1 MVNDCTCPA
10 EPGMETNVFK
20 KIAVAYNE
28 SAESQRAL
36 ATAIQLAKRLDA
48 ELETITVIADLPSY
62 TAFSS
67 VADPALPRVLEA
79 DRMKLYAELQE
90 RARVSA
96 QEHGLA
102 VHSHT
107 VEGSAVDAIVNL
119 LRASKADLLVI
130 GLHQRDF
137 YIARLWSTVYELAQA
152 APCSVLGVH

>member
-1 MVNDCTCPA
+1 MA
-10 EPGMETNVFK
+10 MQEQLVFK

-36 ATAIQLAKRLDA
+36 AAGIQMAKSLGG
-48 ELETITVIADLPSY
+48 ELETITVLADLPSY

-67 VADPALPRVLEA
+67 VADPGLPRVLES
-79 DRMKLYAELQE
+79 DRIQFYQHLQQKG
-90 RARVSA
+90 RLLAHD
-96 QEHGLA
+96 HGIALQTY
-102 VHSHT
+102 T
-107 VEGSAVDAIVNL
+107 VEGSAVDAIVAM
-119 LRASKADLLVI
+119 LRAHKADLLVI